1 MDANPTQ
8 PKYGFLASAIEH
20 SLLNPDMDEKR
31 MLSGC
36 RAAVRYGFANV
47 CVTPYFVT
55 AASRCLAGT
64 NVKVS
69 APVGFPYCAAS
80 LMSRLAE
87 IRWCVQ
93 NGAKEL
99 DLSLNIVAV
108 KSGRY
113 DAVYRELCQM
123 LDSAGSSVVCKAIY
137 EQGLYSDE
145 EKRKVLELIE
155 KSRAPYLKI
164 SNALTGKKAAAED
177 VRFVRSVI
185 GDRIG
190 VKIDGGIKTGEAVLE
205 LMDAGA
211 QRFGCSASVAI
222 VTG

>member
-1 MDANPTQ
+1 M
-8 PKYGFLASAIEH
+8 
-20 SLLNPDMDEKR
+20 
-31 MLSGC
+31 
-36 RAAVRYGFANV
+36 
-47 CVTPYFVT
+47 
-55 AASRCLAGT
+55 
-64 NVKVS
+64 
-69 APVGFPYCAAS
+69 
-80 LMSRLAE
+80 
-87 IRWCVQ
+87 
-93 NGAKEL
+93 
-99 DLSLNIVAV
+99 
-108 KSGRY
+108 
-113 DAVYRELCQM
+113 
-123 LDSAGSSVVCKAIY
+123 
-137 EQGLYSDE
+137 
-145 EKRKVLELIE
+145 LELIE